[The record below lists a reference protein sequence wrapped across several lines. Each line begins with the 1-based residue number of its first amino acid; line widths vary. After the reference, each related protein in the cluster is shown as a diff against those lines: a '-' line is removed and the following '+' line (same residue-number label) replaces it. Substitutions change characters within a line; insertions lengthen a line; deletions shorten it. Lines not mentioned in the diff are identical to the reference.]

1 MSFVICRAK
10 LINVKVEDLGFG
22 DIEQTSNSNKSN
34 SDAWL
39 GMLKIH
45 FPNMAAVTGQ
55 SPVRELVIC
64 VRNRCVF
71 LGFVL
76 INPIQTE
83 TIFVGS

>member
-1 MSFVICRAK
+1 
-10 LINVKVEDLGFG
+10 
-22 DIEQTSNSNKSN
+22 
-34 SDAWL
+34 
-39 GMLKIH
+39 
-45 FPNMAAVTGQ
+45 MAAVTGE

-71 LGFVL
+71 VGVVL

>member
-1 MSFVICRAK
+1 MVQWLTFEIKKNNLSILK
-10 LINVKVEDLGFG
+10 L
-22 DIEQTSNSNKSN
+22 
-34 SDAWL
+34 
-39 GMLKIH
+39 H
-45 FPNMAAVTGQ
+45 FPYMAAVTGE
-55 SPVRELVIC
+55 SPVRELIIC